1 MTKLSTVRFLM
12 ETLTTENTE
21 KTLRKFNEMKSTKGG
36 QALWVKIKQQLNNHA
51 ERRET
56 I

>member
-1 MTKLSTVRFLM
+1 MLFEHVNKKRGL
-12 ETLTTENTE
+12 
-21 KTLRKFNEMKSTKGG
+21 NEMKPSIGG